1 MSAVERA
8 VRQSRSRE
16 PLDAAQPVDTV
27 DASCEREHQRKDV
40 LRAGDIGAPTDAQNL
55 DAGSGASRDIDV
67 AEHGAVF
74 VNDLELGR
82 ASKLFFSHGKGLDD
96 QCARGRKIGTQ
107 LGLGRH
113 QADLAGIE
121 PSHARSELIAPERK
135 IRLIGLKAAKAARRS
150 SDVVGSSTT
159 PIRRVQGS
167 SSTTIIGGFEV
178 NE

>member
-1 MSAVERA
+1 MFAVERA

-135 IRLIGLKAAKAARRS
+135 IRLIGRHEGGKSGASFLRRGGVEHHADQARPGIVFNDYYWR
-150 SDVVGSSTT
+150 
-159 PIRRVQGS
+159 I
-167 SSTTIIGGFEV
+167 
-178 NE
+178 